1 MKTTEFRK
9 LIREEVRKV
18 VKEQDDDYGVSFA
31 YMKPY
36 IKDVS
41 RVIKTLQVLNDRIE
55 EDGPLSEDIVDA
67 LEYLEALYN
76 KIDKAK

>member
-1 MKTTEFRK
+1 
-9 LIREEVRKV
+9 
-18 VKEQDDDYGVSFA
+18 
-31 YMKPY
+31 
-36 IKDVS
+36 
-41 RVIKTLQVLNDRIE
+41 VIKTLQVLNDRIE